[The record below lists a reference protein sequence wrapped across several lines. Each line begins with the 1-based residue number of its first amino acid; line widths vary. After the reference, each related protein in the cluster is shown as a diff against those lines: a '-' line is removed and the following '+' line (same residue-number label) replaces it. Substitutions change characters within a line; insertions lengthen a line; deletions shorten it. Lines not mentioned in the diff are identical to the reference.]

1 MFNKK
6 ITYLLAL
13 IYLVELST
21 SQLVEDNAQVA
32 LDKVNITCAMNLTC
46 IKSVTNELVSGL
58 NQRKSINFGSF
69 SIEPVENTNVVASAR
84 SSKFFDLINGN
95 AIKIPFG
102 PVSLS
107 FQRSVDYENYMEVA
121 VLRKVEGKIQ
131 IIFF

>member
-13 IYLVELST
+13 IYLVELSVAST

-69 SIEPVENTNVVASAR
+69 SIEPVENTNAVASAR

-107 FQRSVDYENYMEVA
+107 FQRSADYENYMEVA
-121 VLRKVEGKIQ
+121 VLRKVEGKV
-131 IIFF
+131 